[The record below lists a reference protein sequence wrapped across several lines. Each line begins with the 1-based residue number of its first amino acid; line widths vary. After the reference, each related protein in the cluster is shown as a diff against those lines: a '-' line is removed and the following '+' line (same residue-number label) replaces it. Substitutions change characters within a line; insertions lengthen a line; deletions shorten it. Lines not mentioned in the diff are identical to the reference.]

1 MLKTKLRA
9 LKDDGGYVYLKNLI
23 YNKDIRISHFSLGS
37 YLVEYLDKTKGE
49 WCHDITF
56 KPFLNIKEIITYYSG
71 YFIVG

>member
-37 YLVEYLDKTKGE
+37 YLVEYLDNTKGE

-56 KPFLNIKEIITYYSG
+56 NQN
-71 YFIVG
+71 